1 MIKAVIIDDE
11 QPAREL
17 IKVYLKDVAD
27 IEVVGEAANGFE
39 GIKVIQNEQPD
50 LVFLDIQMPKVDGF
64 EMLELIEDPP
74 AIIFCTAYDEYAIK
88 AFEKNAIDY
97 LLKPF
102 SKSRLLD
109 AIKKAQSND
118 KEDVKE
124 KLPELLEFR
133 DHLTRIVVKTGHRI
147 DIIDVK
153 EILFLEAQDDYV
165 EIHTVNQRLLK
176 QQTMK
181 YYERALDDK
190 QFVRIHRRFI
200 VNITAIDKLDKFGK
214 ETFLAQ
220 LKNGVQLSVSAAGYA
235 KLKHVLHM

>member
-17 IKVYLKDVAD
+17 IKVYLQDAVDV
-27 IEVVGEAANGFE
+27 EVVGEASNGFD
-39 GIKVIQNEQPD
+39 GVKIIQNEQPD

-64 EMLELIEDPP
+64 EMLELIDDPP

-109 AIKKAQSND
+109 AIKKAQSSN
-118 KEDVKE
+118 KEEVKE

-133 DHLTRIVVKTGHRI
+133 EHLTRIVVKTGHRI

-165 EIHTVNQRLLK
+165 EIHTGNQRLLK

-220 LKNGVQLSVSAAGYA
+220 LKNGAQLSVSAAGYA
-235 KLKHVLHM
+235 KLKQVLHM